1 MGISYYL
8 ACLETRQYVWVGR
21 LDPQGEVPVADV
33 EGSIAMFALVNRNK
47 PLIVV
52 SESHPILEEGMEWSP
67 PATQETCSGQP

>member
-21 LDPQGEVPVADV
+21 LDPQGEVPVTDV

-47 PLIVV
+47 PLVVV